1 MAASVIAAGQDYT
14 DTVTLDVGRKDGVRA
29 HETVLN
35 GQGLVGTVTQV
46 SADTSTVLLA
56 DDASAVVGARLAGS
70 NQIGSVAGTGKSLSG
85 PTTLKLTLFA
95 ANAVLQSG
103 QYLVTF
109 GSVHDTPYVPG
120 VPIGQVTKVEGNAG
134 SLTKTA
140 LVKPYVDFTSLGVVG
155 VVVGGPAKDPRDS
168 VLPAAA
174 KPVPTVTVTVT
185 PSAGTGTGRE
195 PEPAEPA
202 RARAPVPGA
211 EVRRLILSVVLVAV
225 ALAAQLTIVNRLS
238 LPGGGGP
245 DLVLLVVVALALTG
259 GPLAGTLIGFLAGL
273 ALDVAPP
280 AGHTV
285 GEYALVFCIVGYV
298 CGRLASLG
306 DESPSLYVAISA
318 GAAAVGAVLYA
329 VLGVMLS
336 DPQVTWSSVQHV
348 LPSAVVYNVLLSPF
362 VLFGVVKLYR
372 WAGGAGQEGPS
383 AAMSSAAAG
392 ALGAAGLA
400 TGAVR
405 QASASGSPR
414 LHLGD
419 RRGSSDAWIGSARA
433 SGPPRAGG
441 TGLGGTRAQQQ
452 RGGWA

>member
-1 MAASVIAAGQDYT
+1 MHDTRRVRLVLGILLIAAVALITIDFRDGGTSPARGVGSSVFGPVERVASDVTSPVSSVFDWVTGGPSADSKIASLQAANAKLRADLSAAQLSKADESQLSSLLKLAGRGGYRIVAASVIAAGQDYT

-56 DDASAVVGARLAGS
+56 NDVSAVVGARLAGS

-103 QYLVTF
+103 QDLVTF

-134 SLTKTA
+134 ILDQDRAGQAVRRLHLTRGGRRGRG
-140 LVKPYVDFTSLGVVG
+140 LVRRRTRATRCCLPPEA
-155 VVVGGPAKDPRDS
+155 GPDRHGDRHPIRRHW
-168 VLPAAA
+168 
-174 KPVPTVTVTVT
+174 T
-185 PSAGTGTGRE
+185 GTGTGTGATGTGTA
-195 PEPAEPA
+195 P
-202 RARAPVPGA
+202 APVPGA

-225 ALAAQLTIVNRLS
+225 ALAAQLTIVNRLA

-259 GPLAGTLIGFLAGL
+259 GPLAGTLTGFLARL

-285 GEYALVFCIVGYV
+285 GEYALVFCLVGYV
-298 CGRLASLG
+298 CGRLA
-306 DESPSLYVAISA
+306 
-318 GAAAVGAVLYA
+318 
-329 VLGVMLS
+329 
-336 DPQVTWSSVQHV
+336 
-348 LPSAVVYNVLLSPF
+348 
-362 VLFGVVKLYR
+362 
-372 WAGGAGQEGPS
+372 
-383 AAMSSAAAG
+383 
-392 ALGAAGLA
+392 
-400 TGAVR
+400 
-405 QASASGSPR
+405 
-414 LHLGD
+414 
-419 RRGSSDAWIGSARA
+419 
-433 SGPPRAGG
+433 
-441 TGLGGTRAQQQ
+441 
-452 RGGWA
+452 GWG

>member
-1 MAASVIAAGQDYT
+1 
-14 DTVTLDVGRKDGVRA
+14 
-29 HETVLN
+29 
-35 GQGLVGTVTQV
+35 
-46 SADTSTVLLA
+46 
-56 DDASAVVGARLAGS
+56 
-70 NQIGSVAGTGKSLSG
+70 
-85 PTTLKLTLFA
+85 
-95 ANAVLQSG
+95 
-103 QYLVTF
+103 
-109 GSVHDTPYVPG
+109 
-120 VPIGQVTKVEGNAG
+120 
-134 SLTKTA
+134 
-140 LVKPYVDFTSLGVVG
+140 
-155 VVVGGPAKDPRDS
+155 
-168 VLPAAA
+168 
-174 KPVPTVTVTVT
+174 
-185 PSAGTGTGRE
+185 
-195 PEPAEPA
+195 
-202 RARAPVPGA
+202 
-211 EVRRLILSVVLVAV
+211 VRRLILSVVLVAV
-225 ALAAQLTIVNRLS
+225 ALAAQLTIVNRLA

-259 GPLAGTLIGFLAGL
+259 GPLAGTLTGFLAGL

-285 GEYALVFCIVGYV
+285 GEYALVFCVVGYV
-298 CGRLASLG
+298 CGRLAGLG

-362 VLFGVVKLYR
+362 VLFGVVKLYG

-433 SGPPRAGG
+433 SGSPRAGG
-441 TGLGGTRAQQQ
+441 TGLGGSVLSSKGVGGREPRLRFTGLGGGSGLGGSVGAGGARYTPPKAAPRMNFGRRGLFGGRGPVAGHSGVGAPRSGAKPRFRKRTMTSTIGTGGALSRATPRRGTFGRSRSFGQ
-452 RGGWA
+452 RGSLAGGGHGGRSGRSGRSGRTWFSKRRGLGRSNVLSKRSGLGGRSGFGRRCGFGGRSHGRLGGGGLGRSPRLKVRRNTWRSRLGRLLGRNRGGF

>member
-1 MAASVIAAGQDYT
+1 
-14 DTVTLDVGRKDGVRA
+14 
-29 HETVLN
+29 
-35 GQGLVGTVTQV
+35 
-46 SADTSTVLLA
+46 
-56 DDASAVVGARLAGS
+56 
-70 NQIGSVAGTGKSLSG
+70 
-85 PTTLKLTLFA
+85 
-95 ANAVLQSG
+95 
-103 QYLVTF
+103 
-109 GSVHDTPYVPG
+109 
-120 VPIGQVTKVEGNAG
+120 
-134 SLTKTA
+134 
-140 LVKPYVDFTSLGVVG
+140 
-155 VVVGGPAKDPRDS
+155 
-168 VLPAAA
+168 
-174 KPVPTVTVTVT
+174 
-185 PSAGTGTGRE
+185 
-195 PEPAEPA
+195 
-202 RARAPVPGA
+202 
-211 EVRRLILSVVLVAV
+211 VRRLLLSVVLVAV
-225 ALAAQLTIVNRLS
+225 ALAAQLTIVNRLA

-259 GPLAGTLIGFLAGL
+259 GPLPGMLTGFLAGL

-285 GEYALVFCIVGYV
+285 GEYALVFCVVGYG
-298 CGRLASLG
+298 CGRLAGLG
-306 DESPSLYVAISA
+306 GESPTLYVAISA

-362 VLFGVVKLYR
+362 VLFGVVKLYG
-372 WAGGAGQEGPS
+372 WAGGGAGQEGPS

-392 ALGAAGLA
+392 ALGATGLA

-441 TGLGGTRAQQQ
+441 TGLGGSALSSKGVGGREPRLRFTGSGGGSGLGGSVGAGGAHYTPPKAAPRMNFGHRGLFGGRGPVAGRSGVGAPRSGATPRFRKRTMTGTIGTGGALSRATPRRGTFGRSRSFGQ
-452 RGGWA
+452 RGSLAGGGLAGRSGLSGRSGLGGRTGFSKRGGLGRRNVLSKRSGLGGRSGLGSRRGFGGRSRGRMGGGGIGRGSAPRLKVRRNTWRSRIGRLLGRNRGGF

>member
-1 MAASVIAAGQDYT
+1 
-14 DTVTLDVGRKDGVRA
+14 
-29 HETVLN
+29 
-35 GQGLVGTVTQV
+35 
-46 SADTSTVLLA
+46 
-56 DDASAVVGARLAGS
+56 
-70 NQIGSVAGTGKSLSG
+70 
-85 PTTLKLTLFA
+85 
-95 ANAVLQSG
+95 
-103 QYLVTF
+103 
-109 GSVHDTPYVPG
+109 
-120 VPIGQVTKVEGNAG
+120 
-134 SLTKTA
+134 
-140 LVKPYVDFTSLGVVG
+140 
-155 VVVGGPAKDPRDS
+155 
-168 VLPAAA
+168 
-174 KPVPTVTVTVT
+174 
-185 PSAGTGTGRE
+185 
-195 PEPAEPA
+195 
-202 RARAPVPGA
+202 
-211 EVRRLILSVVLVAV
+211 VRRLILSVVLVAV
-225 ALAAQLTIVNRLS
+225 ALAAQLTIVNRLA

-259 GPLAGTLIGFLAGL
+259 GPLAGTLTGFLAGL

-285 GEYALVFCIVGYV
+285 GEYALVFCVVGYV
-298 CGRLASLG
+298 CGRLAGLG

-362 VLFGVVKLYR
+362 VLFGVVKLYG
-372 WAGGAGQEGPS
+372 WAGGAGQESPS

-441 TGLGGTRAQQQ
+441 TGLGGSALSSKGVGGREPRLRFTGLGGGSGLGGSVGAGGARYTPPKAAPRMNFGRRGLFGGRGPVAGRSGVGAPHSGATPRFRKRTMTSTIGTGGALSRATPRRGTFGRSRSFGQ
-452 RGGWA
+452 RGSLARGGLAGRSGLRGRGGLGGRTWFGKRRDLGRSNVLSKRSGLGGRSGFGSRRGFGGRSHGRLGGGGLGRSAPRLKVRRNTWRSRFGRLLGRNRGGF

>member
-1 MAASVIAAGQDYT
+1 
-14 DTVTLDVGRKDGVRA
+14 
-29 HETVLN
+29 
-35 GQGLVGTVTQV
+35 
-46 SADTSTVLLA
+46 
-56 DDASAVVGARLAGS
+56 
-70 NQIGSVAGTGKSLSG
+70 
-85 PTTLKLTLFA
+85 
-95 ANAVLQSG
+95 
-103 QYLVTF
+103 
-109 GSVHDTPYVPG
+109 
-120 VPIGQVTKVEGNAG
+120 
-134 SLTKTA
+134 
-140 LVKPYVDFTSLGVVG
+140 
-155 VVVGGPAKDPRDS
+155 
-168 VLPAAA
+168 
-174 KPVPTVTVTVT
+174 
-185 PSAGTGTGRE
+185 
-195 PEPAEPA
+195 
-202 RARAPVPGA
+202 
-211 EVRRLILSVVLVAV
+211 VRRLILSVVLVAV
-225 ALAAQLTIVNRLS
+225 ALAAQLTIVNRLA

-259 GPLAGTLIGFLAGL
+259 GPLAGTLTGFLAGL

-285 GEYALVFCIVGYV
+285 GEYALVFCVVGYV
-298 CGRLASLG
+298 CGRLAGLG

-362 VLFGVVKLYR
+362 VLFGVVKLYG

-392 ALGAAGLA
+392 ALGATGLA

-405 QASASGSPR
+405 QASVSGSPR

-433 SGPPRAGG
+433 SGSPRAGG
-441 TGLGGTRAQQQ
+441 TGLGGSALSSKGVGGREPRLRFTGLGGSSGLGGSAGAGGARYTPPKAAPRMNFGRRGLFGGRGPVAGRSGVGAPRSGATPRFRKRTMTSTIGTGGALSRATPRRGTFGRSRSFGQ
-452 RGGWA
+452 RGSLAGSGLAGRSGRSGRSGLGGRTWFGKRRGLGRSNVLSKRSGLGGRSGFGSRRGFGGRSHGRLGGGGLGRSAPRLKVRRNTWRSRIGRLLGRNRGGF